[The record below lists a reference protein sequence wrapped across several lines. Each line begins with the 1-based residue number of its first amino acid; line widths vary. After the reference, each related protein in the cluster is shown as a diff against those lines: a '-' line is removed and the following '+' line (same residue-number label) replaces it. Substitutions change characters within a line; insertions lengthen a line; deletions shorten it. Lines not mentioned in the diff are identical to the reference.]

1 MEDMFLF
8 LMQLAKVKA
17 DDSTPRISTVRADD
31 VSPRSR
37 SIVDAETKGLTEKLR
52 MSEQRN
58 TEYRNQV
65 QSLKNEI
72 KIAHKVCVLECSLTL
87 TGVIKTSLGNG
98 QEGDFLCMRSVSG

>member
-1 MEDMFLF
+1 MEDIFLF

-17 DDSTPRISTVRADD
+17 DDSTPRISTVRAGDD

-72 KIAHKVCVLECSLTL
+72 KIAHKVCRLECSSTL
-87 TGVIKTSLGNG
+87 TGVT
-98 QEGDFLCMRSVSG
+98 